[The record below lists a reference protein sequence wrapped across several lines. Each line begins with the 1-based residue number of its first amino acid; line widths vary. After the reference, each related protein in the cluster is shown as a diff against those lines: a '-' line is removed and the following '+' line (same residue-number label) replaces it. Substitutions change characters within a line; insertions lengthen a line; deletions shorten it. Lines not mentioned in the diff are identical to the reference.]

1 MPLII
6 LYSSKRKKYLEFIR
20 SEIIESDN
28 FFMRKYSLNFFEF
41 IFQQYSFEFIKKTE
55 LYDDIITLMKDKVNI
70 ISTGIINILY
80 ININKIISYS
90 KDEFE
95 DLCEE
100 IKEIYDLNI
109 KKFNDDIK
117 NFDKEKNIIINKIL
131 NIKESIE
138 SDKVFKSKELKLM
151 KDIENKLQN
160 KENEI
165 INFETNFHKL
175 KNQNKKENNE
185 VTKNTHEITR
195 SIFQRISSTSKKIL

>member
-90 KDEFE
+90 KD
-95 DLCEE
+95 
-100 IKEIYDLNI
+100 I
-109 KKFNDDIK
+109 
-117 NFDKEKNIIINKIL
+117 
-131 NIKESIE
+131 
-138 SDKVFKSKELKLM
+138 
-151 KDIENKLQN
+151 
-160 KENEI
+160 
-165 INFETNFHKL
+165 
-175 KNQNKKENNE
+175 
-185 VTKNTHEITR
+185 
-195 SIFQRISSTSKKIL
+195 